1 MPNAKLISAK
11 DKAAELGIS
20 RATLSRR
27 VKRGEIVPA
36 YQGDG
41 DNGIQLFTSTPSIPS
56 SDVSS
61 PQGPGEGVSSIS
73 GSAA

>member
-27 VKRGEIVPA
+27 VRDGEIKPA

-41 DNGIQLFTSTPSIPS
+41 NNGVQLFFPS
-56 SDVSS
+56 SIVAET
-61 PQGPGEGVSSIS
+61 Q
-73 GSAA
+73 AAS